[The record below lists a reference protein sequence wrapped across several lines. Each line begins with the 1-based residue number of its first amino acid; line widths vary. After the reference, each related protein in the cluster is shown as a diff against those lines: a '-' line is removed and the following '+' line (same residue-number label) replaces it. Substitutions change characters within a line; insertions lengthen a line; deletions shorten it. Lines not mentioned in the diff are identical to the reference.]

1 MAASPNNTIIKSPN
15 TILTDANGNEWY
27 INSAGKIVVN
37 GVVDQTT
44 GNVQVLAYENGQV
57 WQMNASDLWWA
68 KTLPTDA
75 WGPTYGTATSPL
87 ENVASINDTVI
98 TWAGSPIT
106 DADDNQWSITA
117 SGQVAVNGVAD
128 QTTGRVDELA
138 YYNGV
143 IWQKNAD
150 NHWYSKTSAAAAWV
164 QWTQPTPPVPIPDT
178 SYNNAQIFAG
188 SAGVLVDANGNDWG
202 IVSGQVTVD
211 GVVDPTTANVTEMAI
226 VNGKIWQENQ
236 AGLWYSKTTPAS
248 AWSAGTPT
256 TPIFGGGGPTLTW
269 TGGANNLAS
278 NPADWSPSAAPAPG
292 NALEMTSGTMNIVG
306 NALVGDILTIA
317 PSATSGNL
325 LTDTINT
332 SGAAALNLFSLGG
345 GFQFYLTLGLN
356 VATGS
361 TLTLNAELYT
371 ANLTAAGGGTIA
383 LTGSNFFAGSTVFDD
398 NLTGSGTVT
407 LPSANH
413 VPQDMVIN
421 GSVSSGL
428 TFMATS
434 LNGSSDLTI
443 AHPGEFQ
450 GLIQLSGAPEGLGHI
465 EFAGIQ
471 ATTADLLQSV
481 LYMFNG
487 GTLVDAT
494 RFSDPAGLSVQLHQ
508 TSVGVILTAGS
519 FNDTGNAGTV
529 IPLRTS

>member
-1 MAASPNNTIIKSPN
+1 MTASPNNTIIKSQN
-15 TILTDANGNEWY
+15 TILTDANGNLWY

-44 GNVQVLAYENGQV
+44 GNVKVLAYENGRV
-57 WQMNASDLWWA
+57 WQMNGSDLWWS
-68 KTLPTDA
+68 KTLPTDP

-87 ENVASINDTVI
+87 KNVASMNDTVI

-106 DADDNQWSITA
+106 DADDTQWSITA
-117 SGQVAVNGVAD
+117 SGQVAVNGIAD
-128 QTTGRVDELA
+128 PTTGRVDELA
-138 YYNGV
+138 YYNGM

-150 NHWYSKTSAAAAWV
+150 NHWYSKTSAATAWV
-164 QWTQPTPPVPIPDT
+164 QWTRAIPPVPIPDA

-188 SAGVLVDANGNDWG
+188 SAGALVDANGNAWG

-211 GVVDPTTANVTEMAI
+211 GAVDPTTANVTAMAI

-269 TGGANNLAS
+269 TGGADNLAS

-292 NALEMTSGTMNIVG
+292 DALKISSGTMNIVG
-306 NALVGDILTIA
+306 NALAGDILTIA
-317 PSATSGNL
+317 PSATSGYQ
-325 LTDTINT
+325 LTDTINA
-332 SGAAALNLFSLGG
+332 SGAAALNLFSTGG
-345 GFQFYLTLGLN
+345 GFQFYLTLGLD
-356 VATGS
+356 VAAGS
-361 TLTLNAELYT
+361 TLTLNAEVYT

-383 LTGSNFFAGSTVFDD
+383 LIGSNIFAGSTVFND
-398 NLTGSGTVT
+398 NLTGSGTIM
-407 LPSANH
+407 LPSGNH

-428 TFMATS
+428 TFTATS
-434 LNGSSDLTI
+434 LSATSDLTI
-443 AHPGEFQ
+443 AHPDEFK

-471 ATTADLLQSV
+471 ATTAELLQGM
-481 LYMFNG
+481 LYMYDG
-487 GTLVDAT
+487 GTLIDST
-494 RFSDPAGLSVQLHQ
+494 RFNNPAGLSVQLHQ
-508 TSVGVILTAGS
+508 TGAGVILTAGT
-519 FNDTGNAGTV
+519 FNDTGNVGTA